1 MNMNEAI
8 RFYEDQSAKG
18 SKQIWRQSAPLIA
31 GSALAVFGISRR
43 SNAGLALAAAGGAIA
58 YFGTRAAS
66 SDATDESLARG
77 SVLVNCS
84 AQDAYR
90 RYRNLEDL
98 PKFMHHLKSV
108 TKIGEGQY
116 RWVALGPL
124 GTSIQWDSEI
134 IEDREGEFISWRS
147 LPGSELTAAG
157 AVRFQTAPTGRGTTI
172 TATTHFDHPAG
183 KLGAAVAKLFGKDPS
198 FLMQQD
204 LRRLKALIEAGE
216 IPTIAG
222 QTHGPRSA
230 KATMLESLDPD
241 RSQKRNA
248 PVSEIFEQRRTA

>member
-1 MNMNEAI
+1 MNEGI
-8 RFYEDQSAKG
+8 KFYEDRSADG
-18 SKQIWRQSAPLIA
+18 SKQMWKQSAPLIA

-43 SNAGLALAAAGGAIA
+43 SNAGLALAAAGGVIA
-58 YFGTRAAS
+58 YFGSRAAS
-66 SDATDESLARG
+66 SDAY
-77 SVLVNCS
+77 
-84 AQDAYR
+84 Q

-116 RWVALGPL
+116 RWVALGPM
-124 GTSIQWDSEI
+124 GTPIQWDAEI

-157 AVRFQTAPTGRGTTI
+157 AVRFQTAPNGRGTMI

-183 KLGAAVAKLFGKDPS
+183 KLGVAVAKLFGKDPS

-204 LRRLKALIEAGE
+204 LRRFKALIEAGE

-230 KATMLESLDPD
+230 KGTMLEAMDPD

-248 PVSEIFEQRRTA
+248 PVSEIFEQQRRTA